1 MELLSIASLIEQLN
15 KAGDDRKLEGG
26 EQLRTAC
33 QTLADELLALEA
45 IYCADANVNASQD
58 DQEPPF
64 SVLEVGD
71 KGAASDASWSPGARL
86 RLQLRLPLD
95 LPTSSS
101 SSSSLSPASAPGSLR
116 LCITLP
122 PRYPASASP
131 PQLQLLDRFLGPH
144 EVDTA
149 LFSSILKL
157 FLGESSEAVVE
168 WTPEDATQA
177 VLFEGC
183 EAVKAKVESWY
194 GVKEREAESR
204 RRAGERGVPDEK
216 KSSDGQVAGQEQ
228 EQQLP
233 LDQKPTNGS
242 SSSSRGV
249 DAELQR
255 LLKTKQWTTTEAI
268 VDRKSTFIGHAI
280 KLDRP
285 EEVPHLLARLEE
297 QNPRMS
303 KATHP
308 LMRAWV
314 CTVGDEGSTTSRGT
328 SSRVVHRDCDDD
340 GETAAGG
347 RMAHL
352 LEALHCENALVV
364 VSRWYGGIQLGADR
378 FKVSS
383 GIHSDGD
390 SVHTEHIL
398 GSWIQGSH

>member
-1 MELLSIASLIEQLN
+1 M
-15 KAGDDRKLEGG
+15 
-26 EQLRTAC
+26 
-33 QTLADELLALEA
+33 
-45 IYCADANVNASQD
+45 
-58 DQEPPF
+58 
-64 SVLEVGD
+64 
-71 KGAASDASWSPGARL
+71 
-86 RLQLRLPLD
+86 
-95 LPTSSS
+95 
-101 SSSSLSPASAPGSLR
+101 
-116 LCITLP
+116 
-122 PRYPASASP
+122 
-131 PQLQLLDRFLGPH
+131 
-144 EVDTA
+144 DTA

-157 FLGESSEAVVE
+157 FLGGSSEAVVE

-194 GVKEREAESR
+194 GVKESEAESR

-216 KSSDGQVAGQEQ
+216 KSGDGQVAGQER
-228 EQQLP
+228 EQRLP
-233 LDQKPTNGS
+233 LDQALTNGS
-242 SSSSRGV
+242 NKAV

-255 LLKTKQWTTTEAI
+255 LLKTKQWTTTEAV

-285 EEVPHLLARLEE
+285 DEVPHLLSRLEE

-383 GIHSDGD
+383 GSGADGV
-390 SVHTEHIL
+390 SAHTEHICYPCIL
-398 GSWIQGSH
+398 AAC